1 MVRSGRLG
9 LLVLAILFAAPLPT
23 PAQDPDP
30 DRPEP
35 PSLRV
40 ETKPKAARKAAGGKT
55 NGKRDTDEARVNVL
69 ALFRQANPMVWPL
82 VICSIVTL
90 GFALERL
97 IALRRGRVIPREF
110 VTRFQ
115 DRLSAGKLD
124 RERAAELC
132 RANESPIA
140 RIFGRVVHYWGQPAG
155 AIREALA
162 HDAAGEL
169 IDLKRNVRVL
179 NGTATLAPLLGLL
192 GTVVG
197 LIESFDALANRTA
210 TGVGK
215 GEALAHGISLALM
228 ATAFGLFIAIVSVA
242 LYYYLLNRIDVLAR
256 EMDQHATQVIDLVAG
271 DAGRPLADRR
281 HLSGA
286 GDLARPS
293 IRD

>member
-9 LLVLAILFAAPLPT
+9 LFVLAILLAAT
-23 PAQDPDP
+23 MASSAQGPGSDGAQ
-30 DRPEP
+30 
-35 PSLRV
+35 STV
-40 ETKPKAARKAAGGKT
+40 PKAVAVRPSAASKASARLRG
-55 NGKRDTDEARVNVL
+55 DDARVNVV

-82 VICSIVTL
+82 VLCSVVTV

-97 IALRRGRVIPREF
+97 IALRRARVVPRDF
-110 VTRFQ
+110 VTRFL
-115 DRLSAGKLD
+115 DRLEAGKLD

-132 RANESPIA
+132 RANESPVA
-140 RIFGRVVHYWGQPAG
+140 RIFGRVVHYWGQPAS

-162 HDAAGEL
+162 HDAGAEL
-169 IDLKRNVRVL
+169 LDLKRNVRVL

-228 ATAFGLFIAIVSVA
+228 ATAFGLFIAIVSVV
-242 LYYYLLNRIDVLAR
+242 LYYYLLNCIDVLAR

-281 HLSGA
+281 HMSGT
-286 GDLARPS
+286 GDLARPGV
-293 IRD
+293 RD